1 MAQYEPGQ
9 RWISDSE
16 AELGLGTVLS
26 EDGRLLTVLYP
37 ATGETRQYATRNAPL
52 TRVRFSP
59 GDDITHFEGWKLT
72 VQEVDD
78 VDGLLVY
85 HGLNAQHE
93 PVTMPETQLSNFI
106 QFRLASDR
114 LFAGQIDPLAWFSL
128 RYQTLAHTSRQLQSS
143 LWGLG
148 GVRAQPIAHQLHIAR
163 EVADRSAP
171 RVLLADEVG
180 LGKTIEAGLVI
191 HRQLLSGRANR
202 VLILVPENLQHQWL
216 VEMRRRFNL
225 QVALFDAERCAES
238 DADNPFEDSQLALV
252 ALEWLRDDER
262 AQAHLL
268 AADWDLLVVD
278 EAHHL
283 VWHPEQASAEY
294 QLVEELARQI
304 AGVLL
309 LTATP
314 EQLGLDS
321 HFARLRL
328 LDPDRFHDLEAF
340 RAESAQYQPV
350 AEAVQ
355 ELLDQGKLSK
365 KARDAIHGFLG
376 TEGDELLAAVESGDN
391 DARARMVRELLDRHG
406 TGRVLF
412 RNTRSAVQG
421 FPERELHAYPLEC
434 PDEYLEL
441 PLGEHADLYPEVSY
455 QAQPE
460 ANNDERWWRFDPRVE
475 WLIDTLK
482 MLKKVKVLVICAHAE
497 TALDLEDALR
507 VRSGI
512 PTSVFH
518 EGMNILERD
527 RAAAYFADEEFGAQV
542 LICSEIGSEG
552 RNFQFSHH
560 LVLFDLPAHPDLLEQ
575 RIGRLDRI
583 GQKHTIQLHVPYLQ
597 TSPQERL
604 FQWYHQA
611 LNAFL
616 NTCPTGNALQHQ
628 FGPRLLPLLEA
639 GDDGEWQALVDEAQA
654 ERLRL
659 EGELHA
665 GRDRLLELNSGGAG
679 EGEALV
685 EAILEQD
692 DEFALPIYMEALF
705 DAFGIDSEDHSDNA
719 LILRPSEKMLDAS
732 FPLGDDEAV
741 TITYDRNLALSRED
755 MQFLTWEHPMVQG
768 GMDLV
773 LSGSM
778 GNTSVA
784 LLKNK
789 ALKPG
794 TVLLELLY
802 VSEVVA
808 PRALQL
814 GRYLPPAAL
823 RCLLDSN
830 GNDLASKVSFD
841 KLNEQLEGV
850 PRTSANKFV
859 QAQRDVLN
867 PKINAGEAKIA
878 PFHAERVAE
887 AKQRLAADTEEE
899 LARLTALQA
908 VNPSVRN
915 SELDALRHRREQGLA
930 MLDKAALRLEASG
943 GLNKN
948 VPSPTPV
955 VGVDDGTPKIHLQL
969 SNHRVLRTPS

>member
-1 MAQYEPGQ
+1 MAQQYQPGQ

-16 AELGLGTVLS
+16 AELGLGTVLAQ
-26 EDGRLLTVLYP
+26 DGRLLTVLYP
-37 ATGETRQYATRNAPL
+37 ATGDTRQYSLRNAPL

-59 GDDITHFEGWKLT
+59 GDQITHFEGWKLT
-72 VQEVDD
+72 VREVDD

-85 HGLNAQHE
+85 HGLDGQNQAC
-93 PVTMPETQLSNFI
+93 TLPETQLSNFI

-114 LFAGQIDPLAWFSL
+114 LFAGQIDPLSWFSL
-128 RYQTLAHTSRQLQSS
+128 RYNTLEHTSRQLQSS

-148 GVRAQPIAHQLHIAR
+148 GTRAQPIAHQLHIAR
-163 EVADRSAP
+163 EVADRIAP

-191 HRQLLSGRANR
+191 HRQLLSGRASR

-225 QVALFDAERCAES
+225 QVALFDAERFIES
-238 DADNPFEDSQLALV
+238 DASNPFEDAQLALV
-252 ALEWLRDDER
+252 ALEWLTEDEK
-262 AQAHLL
+262 AQDALF
-268 AADWDLLVVD
+268 AAGWDLLVVD

-283 VWHPEQASAEY
+283 VWHEDQVSPEYA
-294 QLVEELARQI
+294 LVEQLAEVI
-304 AGVLL
+304 PGVLL

-314 EQLGLDS
+314 EQLGQDS

-328 LDPDRFHDLEAF
+328 LDPNRFHDLVAF
-340 RAESAQYQPV
+340 RAESENYRPV

-355 ELLDQGKLSK
+355 ELLDEGRLSA
-365 KARDAIHGFLG
+365 KAHATIEGFLG
-376 TEGDELLAAVESGDN
+376 AEGEALLAAVSDGDTQAS
-391 DARARMVRELLDRHG
+391 ARLIRELLDRHG

-412 RNTRSAVQG
+412 RNTRAAVQG
-421 FPERELHAYPLEC
+421 FPERNLHPYALSN
-434 PDEYLEL
+434 PDQYMEL
-441 PLGEHADLYPEVSY
+441 PLGEHAELYPEVAFQS
-455 QAQPE
+455 QADTDE
-460 ANNDERWWRFDPRVE
+460 EERWWRFDPRVD

-482 MLKKVKVLVICAHAE
+482 MLKRVKVLVICAHAE
-497 TALDLEDALR
+497 TAMDLEDALR

-512 PTSVFH
+512 PATVFH
-518 EGMNILERD
+518 EGMSILERD

-552 RNFQFSHH
+552 RNFQFAHH

-583 GQKHTIQLHVPYLQ
+583 GQKHTIELHVPYLQ
-597 TSPQERL
+597 DSPQERL
-604 FQWYHQA
+604 FQWYNQA

-616 NTCPTGNALQHQ
+616 ATCPTGNALQHQ
-628 FGPRLLPLLEA
+628 FGPRLLPLLES
-639 GDDGEWQALVDEAQA
+639 GDDDEWQALVDEACA
-654 ERLRL
+654 ERQRL
-659 EGELHA
+659 EAELHS

-679 EGEALV
+679 EGQALV

-692 DEFALPIYMEALF
+692 DQFTLPIYMETLF
-705 DAFGIDSEDHSDNA
+705 DAFGIDSEDHSENA
-719 LILRPSEKMLDAS
+719 LILKPSEKMLDAS
-732 FPLGDDEAV
+732 FPLGDDEGV
-741 TITYDRNLALSRED
+741 TITYDRNQALSRED
-755 MQFLTWEHPMVQG
+755 MQFITWEHPMVQG

-778 GNTSVA
+778 GNTAVA
-784 LLKNK
+784 LIKNK

-823 RCLLDSN
+823 RCLLDTN
-830 GNDLASKVSFD
+830 GNDLASRVSFET
-841 KLNEQLEGV
+841 LNDQLESV
-850 PRTSANKFV
+850 PKASANKFI
-859 QAQRDVLN
+859 QAQRDVLT
-867 PKINAGEAKIA
+867 PRINSGEAKIM
-878 PFHAERVAE
+878 PRHAERVAE
-887 AKQRLAADTEEE
+887 AQRRLAAETDEE

-908 VNPSVRN
+908 VNPSVRD
-915 SELDALRHRREQGLA
+915 SEIETLRKQREQGLA
-930 MLDKAALRLEASG
+930 MLEKAALRLEA
-943 GLNKN
+943 
-948 VPSPTPV
+948 
-955 VGVDDGTPKIHLQL
+955 I
-969 SNHRVLRTPS
+969 RVLVAG

>member
-1 MAQYEPGQ
+1 MAQQYEPGQ

-16 AELGLGTVLS
+16 AELGLGTILMQ
-26 EDGRLLTVLYP
+26 EGRMLTVLYP
-37 ATGETRQYATRNAPL
+37 ATGETRQYAARSAPL

-59 GDDITHFEGWKLT
+59 GDEITHFEGWKLT

-78 VDGLLVY
+78 IDGLLVY
-85 HGLNAQHE
+85 HGLNAQHQS
-93 PVTMPETQLSNFI
+93 VTMPETQLSNFI

-114 LFAGQIDPLAWFSL
+114 LFAGQIDPLAWFGL
-128 RYQTLAHTSRQLQSS
+128 RYRTLEYTSNHLQSS

-148 GVRAQPIAHQLHIAR
+148 GVRAQPIPHQLHIAR
-163 EVADRSAP
+163 EVADRIAP

-180 LGKTIEAGLVI
+180 LGKTIEAGMVI

-225 QVALFDAERCAES
+225 DVALFDAERFIES
-238 DADNPFEDSQLALV
+238 DASNPFEDCQLALV
-252 ALEWLRDDER
+252 ALEWLREDEK
-262 AQAHLL
+262 AQDAVF
-268 AADWDLLVVD
+268 AAGWDLLVVD

-283 VWHPEQASAEY
+283 VWHPERSSPEY
-294 QLVEELARQI
+294 SLVEQLAEVI
-304 AGVLL
+304 PGVLL

-314 EQLGLDS
+314 EQLGQDS

-328 LDPDRFHDLEAF
+328 LDPNRFHDLEAF
-340 RAESAQYQPV
+340 RAESANYRPI

-355 ELLDQGKLSK
+355 ELLDQGRLSPEAHK
-365 KARDAIHGFLG
+365 TIHDFLG
-376 TEGDELLAAVESGDN
+376 AEGEGLLAAVNDGDSEAS
-391 DARARMVRELLDRHG
+391 ARLIRELLDRHG
-406 TGRVLF
+406 TGRLLF
-412 RNTRSAVQG
+412 RNTRAAVQG
-421 FPERELHAYPLEC
+421 FPERELHAYPLPS
-434 PDEYLEL
+434 PDEYMEL
-441 PLGEHADLYPEVSY
+441 PIGEHPDLYPEVSY
-455 QAQPE
+455 QAQAE
-460 ANNDERWWRFDPRVE
+460 VDEEQRWWRFDPRVE

-482 MLKKVKVLVICAHAE
+482 MLKKFKVLVICAHAE

-512 PTSVFH
+512 LATVFH
-518 EGMNILERD
+518 EGMSILERD

-552 RNFQFSHH
+552 RNFQFAHH

-583 GQKHTIQLHVPYLQ
+583 GQKHRIQVHVPYLES
-597 TSPQERL
+597 SPQERL
-604 FQWYHQA
+604 FQWYHNA

-616 NTCPTGNALQHQ
+616 ATCPTGNALQHQ
-628 FGPRLLPLLEA
+628 FGSRMLPLLES
-639 GDDGEWQALVDEAQA
+639 GDDNEWQALADEAKI
-654 ERLRL
+654 ERVRL

-679 EGEALV
+679 EGQTLAADIE
-685 EAILEQD
+685 EQD
-692 DEFALPIYMEALF
+692 DQFALPIYMEQLF
-705 DAFGIDSEDHSDNA
+705 NAFGIDSEDHSENA

-732 FPLGDDEAV
+732 FPLGDDEGV
-741 TITYDRNLALSRED
+741 TITYDRNLALTRED

-773 LSGSM
+773 RSGSM
-778 GNTSVA
+778 GNTGVA
-784 LLKNK
+784 LIKNK

-802 VSEVVA
+802 VSDVVA

-823 RCLLDSN
+823 RCLLDAN
-830 GNDLASKVSFD
+830 GNDLAHKVAFET
-841 KLNEQLEGV
+841 LNDQLESV
-850 PRTSANKFV
+850 PRASANKFV
-859 QAQRDVLN
+859 QAQRDTLN
-867 PKINAGEAKIA
+867 PQIGVGEEKVM
-878 PFHAERVAE
+878 PRHLERVAE
-887 AKQRLAADTEEE
+887 AKRRLAADMDEE

-908 VNPSVRN
+908 VNPSVRD
-915 SELDALRHRREQGLA
+915 SEIETLRNQREQGLA
-930 MLDKAALRLEASG
+930 SLDKAALRLEA
-943 GLNKN
+943 
-948 VPSPTPV
+948 
-955 VGVDDGTPKIHLQL
+955 I
-969 SNHRVLRTPS
+969 RVLVAG

>member
-1 MAQYEPGQ
+1 MAQYQPGQ

-16 AELGLGTVLS
+16 AELGLGTILA

-52 TRVRFSP
+52 TRVRFAP
-59 GDDITHFEGWKLT
+59 GDEITHFEGWKLT
-72 VQEVDD
+72 VQEVED

-85 HGLNAQHE
+85 HGLDAQHQ

-114 LFAGQIDPLAWFSL
+114 LFAGQIDPLAWFAL
-128 RYQTLAHTSRQLQSS
+128 RYHSLEHNSRLLQSS

-148 GVRAQPIAHQLHIAR
+148 GARAQPIAHQLHIAR
-163 EVADRSAP
+163 EVADRIAP

-191 HRQLLSGRANR
+191 HRQLLSGRASR

-225 QVALFDAERCAES
+225 DVALFDAERFMES
-238 DADNPFEDSQLALV
+238 DASNPFEDCQLALV
-252 ALEWLRDDER
+252 ALEWLKEDEK
-262 AQAHLL
+262 AQDALF
-268 AADWDLLVVD
+268 AAGWDLLVVD

-294 QLVEELARQI
+294 SLVEQLAEVI
-304 AGVLL
+304 PGVLL

-314 EQLGLDS
+314 EQLGQDS

-328 LDPDRFHDLEAF
+328 LDPARFHDLEAF
-340 RAESAQYQPV
+340 RAESSQYRPV

-355 ELLDQGKLSK
+355 ELLDQGRLSAQ
-365 KARDAIHGFLG
+365 ARDAIGGFLG
-376 TEGDELLAAVESGDN
+376 DEGRELLDAIDGGDEQ
-391 DARARMVRELLDRHG
+391 ARARLVRELLDRHG
-406 TGRVLF
+406 TGRLLF
-412 RNTRSAVQG
+412 RNTRAAVQG
-421 FPERELHAYPLEC
+421 FPERELHPYPLPS

-441 PLGEHADLYPEVSY
+441 PIGEHAELYPEVSY
-455 QAQPE
+455 QAQDDV
-460 ANNDERWWRFDPRVE
+460 DEEQRWWRIDPRVE

-482 MLKKVKVLVICAHAE
+482 MLKKFKVLVICAHAE

-512 PTSVFH
+512 PATVFH
-518 EGMNILERD
+518 EGMSILERD

-552 RNFQFSHH
+552 RNFQFAHH

-583 GQKHTIQLHVPYLQ
+583 GQKHRIQLHVPYLEN
-597 TSPQERL
+597 SPQERL

-616 NTCPTGNALQHQ
+616 ATCPTGNALQHQ
-628 FGPRLLPLLEA
+628 FGPRLLPLLEN
-639 GDDGEWQALVDEAQA
+639 GDDGQWQQLLDEATA
-654 ERLRL
+654 ERIRL
-659 EGELHA
+659 EGELHS

-692 DEFALPIYMEALF
+692 DQFTLPIYMEELF
-705 DAFGIDSEDHSDNA
+705 NAFGIDSEDHSDNA

-741 TITYDRNLALSRED
+741 TITYDREQALARED

-778 GNTSVA
+778 GNTAVA
-784 LLKNK
+784 LIKNK

-808 PRALQL
+808 PRKLQL
-814 GRYLPPAAL
+814 GRFLPPAAL
-823 RCLLDSN
+823 RCLLDAN
-830 GNDLASKVSFD
+830 GNDLAPKVGFET
-841 KLNEQLEGV
+841 LNDQLESV
-850 PRTSANKFV
+850 PRASANKFV
-859 QAQRDVLN
+859 QAQRDVLA
-867 PKINAGEAKIA
+867 KQINDAEAKVMPRHI
-878 PFHAERVAE
+878 ERVAE
-887 AKQRLAADTEEE
+887 AKRRLIAELDEE
-899 LARLTALQA
+899 LARLVALQA
-908 VNPSVRN
+908 VNPSVRD
-915 SELDALRHRREQGLA
+915 SEINALREQREQSLA
-930 MLDKAALRLEASG
+930 MFDKAALRLEA
-943 GLNKN
+943 
-948 VPSPTPV
+948 
-955 VGVDDGTPKIHLQL
+955 I
-969 SNHRVLRTPS
+969 RVLVAG

>member
-1 MAQYEPGQ
+1 MAQQYQPGQ

-16 AELGLGTVLS
+16 AELGLGTILAQ
-26 EDGRLLTVLYP
+26 DGRLLTVLYP
-37 ATGETRQYATRNAPL
+37 ATGDTRQYSLRNAPL

-59 GDDITHFEGWKLT
+59 GDLITHFDGWKLT
-72 VQEVDD
+72 VREVDD

-85 HGLNAQHE
+85 HGLDAQNQ
-93 PVTMPETQLSNFI
+93 PRTLPETQLSNFI

-114 LFAGQIDPLAWFSL
+114 LFAGQIDPLSWFSL
-128 RYQTLAHTSRQLQSS
+128 RYNTLHHTSKQMQSS

-148 GVRAQPIAHQLHIAR
+148 GCRAQPIAHQLHIAR

-191 HRQLLSGRANR
+191 HRQLLTGRASR

-225 QVALFDAERCAES
+225 QVALFDAERFIES
-238 DADNPFEDSQLALV
+238 DASNPFEDAQLALV
-252 ALEWLRDDER
+252 ALEWLVDDEK
-262 AQAHLL
+262 AQDALF
-268 AADWDLLVVD
+268 AAGWDLMVVD

-283 VWHPEQASAEY
+283 VWHEDQVSAEY
-294 QLVEELARQI
+294 GLVEQLAQVI
-304 AGVLL
+304 PGVLL

-314 EQLGLDS
+314 EQLGQDS

-328 LDPDRFHDLEAF
+328 LDPNRFHDLAAF
-340 RAESAQYQPV
+340 RAESEHYRPV

-355 ELLDQGKLSK
+355 ELLDEGRLSP
-365 KARDAIHGFLG
+365 KAHATIHGVLG
-376 TEGDELLAAVESGDN
+376 AEGEALLAAVNDGDTQAS
-391 DARARMVRELLDRHG
+391 ARLIRELLDRHG

-412 RNTRSAVQG
+412 RNTRAAVQG
-421 FPERELHAYPLEC
+421 FPERQLHAYPVAMPEQYRD
-434 PDEYLEL
+434 P
-441 PLGEHADLYPEVSY
+441 PPGEKAELYPEVAF
-455 QAQPE
+455 QAHGDTTD
-460 ANNDERWWRFDPRVE
+460 DERWWRFDPRVD

-482 MLKKVKVLVICAHAE
+482 MLKRTKVLVICAHAE
-497 TALDLEDALR
+497 TAMDLEDALR

-512 PTSVFH
+512 PASVFH
-518 EGMNILERD
+518 EGMSILERD

-560 LVLFDLPAHPDLLEQ
+560 LVMFDLPAHPDLLEQ

-597 TSPQERL
+597 DSPQQRL
-604 FQWYHQA
+604 FQWYHEA

-628 FGPRLLPLLEA
+628 FGPRLLPLLES
-639 GDDGEWQALVDEAQA
+639 GDSKAWDALMADARNER
-654 ERLRL
+654 ERL
-659 EGELHA
+659 EAELHS

-679 EGEALV
+679 EGQALV

-692 DEFALPIYMEALF
+692 DQFALPIYMETLF
-705 DAFGIDSEDHSDNA
+705 DAFGIDSEDHSENA
-719 LILRPSEKMLDAS
+719 LILKPSEKMLDAS
-732 FPLGDDEAV
+732 FPLGDDEGV
-741 TITYDRNLALSRED
+741 TITYDRTQALSRED

-778 GNTSVA
+778 GNTAVA
-784 LLKNK
+784 LIKNK

-794 TVLLELLY
+794 TVLLELLF

-808 PRALQL
+808 PRSLQL

-823 RCLLDSN
+823 RCLLDTN
-830 GNDLASKVSFD
+830 GNDLASRVAFET
-841 KLNEQLEGV
+841 LNDQLESV
-850 PRTSANKFV
+850 PRASANKFI
-859 QAQRDVLN
+859 QAQRDVLAQR
-867 PKINAGEAKIA
+867 ISGGEAKIM
-878 PFHAERVAE
+878 PTHVERVAE
-887 AKQRLAADTEEE
+887 AQRRLAAEADEE
-899 LARLTALQA
+899 LARLTALKA
-908 VNPSVRN
+908 VNPSVRD
-915 SELDALRHRREQGLA
+915 SEIDALRKQREEGMA
-930 MLDKAALRLEASG
+930 MLDKAALRLEA
-943 GLNKN
+943 
-948 VPSPTPV
+948 
-955 VGVDDGTPKIHLQL
+955 I
-969 SNHRVLRTPS
+969 RVLVAG